1 MPQLECP
8 ALRLTA
14 GVPSGDAVQ
23 PSFDTPGQREVG
35 RVDRQDEG
43 TIENAAIE
51 PLRQDEL
58 HAVAMPAR
66 IDQLL
71 PFVDPGELR
80 SPPVHAVT
88 DRGQGYRGLEPL
100 QRSFQP
106 DVLALPRS
114 APDRDQELVGREAK
128 EARSLE
134 ALVGGLDDLAGGP
147 DQHVRIPDGCHAVLG
162 KTEPL
167 DPDPPGFV
175 EDRRGPPALR
185 ETEEGL

>member
-1 MPQLECP
+1 M
-8 ALRLTA
+8 A
-14 GVPSGDAVQ
+14 GMEASDAAQ
-23 PSFDTPGQREVG
+23 PPFDATGQCARG
-35 RVDRQDEG
+35 RVDRKDERAV
-43 TIENAAIE
+43 EDAAIE

-80 SPPVHAVT
+80 SPPVHAGT
-88 DRGQGYRGLEPL
+88 DRGQDYRGSEPL
-100 QRSFQP
+100 QRPFQP

-128 EARSLE
+128 EAGSLE
-134 ALVGGLDDLAGGP
+134 AVVGGLDDLAGGP